1 MLADAYRKNDM
12 LKVIFIFLF
21 IFSTS
26 AFAQLAY
33 LSCNGTLSCQGCSD
47 SKKTFDLVIN
57 TKSGEMSDFPI
68 VIAHGC
74 ASAYEPKENY
84 TITETTATHKC
95 ISPNMTSSLILSRRT
110 GMLSTSAIP
119 SITSINNTKDAIS
132 IYGEFKCTKSPS
144 KIF

>member
-1 MLADAYRKNDM
+1 MLVVGYLRNDM
-12 LKVIFIFLF
+12 LKVIFILLITFPA
-21 IFSTS
+21 S

-74 ASAYEPKENY
+74 ASLYEPKESF

-95 ISPNMTSSLILSRRT
+95 ISPNITSTLILSRRT

-119 SITSINNTKDAIS
+119 SITSTNNSKDAVS
-132 IYGEFKCTKSPS
+132 IYGEFKCSKSPS
-144 KIF
+144 KLF

>member
-1 MLADAYRKNDM
+1 MLADAYLRNDM
-12 LKVIFIFLF
+12 FKAIFIFL
-21 IFSTS
+21 ITFSTS
-26 AFAQLAY
+26 AFSQLAY

-47 SKKTFDLVIN
+47 SKKAFDLVIN

-74 ASAYEPKENY
+74 ASLYEPKESY

-95 ISPNMTSSLILSRRT
+95 MSPNMTSTLILSRRT

-119 SITSINNTKDAIS
+119 STNNSKDAVS
-132 IYGEFKCTKSPS
+132 IYGEFKCSKSPS
-144 KIF
+144 KLF